1 MTQYLAVAPGVDMT
15 DAMHLLNGGRLT
27 KKWLRDYLRDNPQ
40 KDFRILNPV
49 GAGASGTYVNGQ
61 DAIRHDLTLE
71 VRSLRP
77 GSNDLVALVDFQRTD
92 ANDWGYQAVVR

>member
-1 MTQYLAVAPGVDMT
+1 MTHLSLAVAPGIDMSS
-15 DAMHLLNGGRLT
+15 ALNGQRVT
-27 KKWLRDYLRDNPQ
+27 KRWLREYLRDHPE

-49 GAGASGTYVNGQ
+49 GAGASGAYVNGQ
-61 DAIRHDLTLE
+61 DAIQNNLTLE

-77 GSNDLVALVDFQRTD
+77 GSNELVALVDFQPTD